1 MTEETETQQDDS
13 NPTDT
18 GNDQESTGTPTGS
31 KTFTQ
36 DDVNRLIGETRTQA
50 RERAQQQFLTDLGVE
65 SVDALKG
72 ALKKMQELEDAGK
85 SETEKLTGRITA
97 LENDKAALQEQG
109 AQLAQQRVDALLRSA
124 VVSEATRLGFL
135 DPMDAYH
142 MIDLAQLE
150 VKEDDSVSGVEDVL
164 KKLGEAKPY
173 LLHGKLTL
181 GPTNPARGGS
191 TSETDAE
198 RRARLYGVGGTPIG
212 QSGGGVYMPKIK

>member
-72 ALKKMQELEDAGK
+72 ALKKMQELDMDFDA
-85 SETEKLTGRITA
+85 EKLMAIDNDQQM
-97 LENDKAALQEQG
+97 LEDIKDDLQ
-109 AQLAQQRVDALLRSA
+109 
-124 VVSEATRLGFL
+124 
-135 DPMDAYH
+135 
-142 MIDLAQLE
+142 
-150 VKEDDSVSGVEDVL
+150 
-164 KKLGEAKPY
+164 
-173 LLHGKLTL
+173 
-181 GPTNPARGGS
+181 
-191 TSETDAE
+191 
-198 RRARLYGVGGTPIG
+198 
-212 QSGGGVYMPKIK
+212 